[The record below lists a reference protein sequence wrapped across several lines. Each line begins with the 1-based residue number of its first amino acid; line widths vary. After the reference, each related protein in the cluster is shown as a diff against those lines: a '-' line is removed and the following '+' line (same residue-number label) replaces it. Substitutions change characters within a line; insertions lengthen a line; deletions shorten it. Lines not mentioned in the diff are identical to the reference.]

1 MEYAKGNPRNPV
13 LHDEL
18 RGMFRELAN
27 YVHKPVSQQRLDKV
41 LQLLDQLE
49 EVEDV
54 RVLVQALT

>member
-1 MEYAKGNPRNPV
+1 
-13 LHDEL
+13 
-18 RGMFRELAN
+18 MFRELAN